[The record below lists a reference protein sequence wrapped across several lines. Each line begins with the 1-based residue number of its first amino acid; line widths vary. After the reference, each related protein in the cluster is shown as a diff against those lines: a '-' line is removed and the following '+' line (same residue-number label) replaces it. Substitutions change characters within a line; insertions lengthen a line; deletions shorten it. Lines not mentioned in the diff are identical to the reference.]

1 MHTMTTR
8 EILRRI
14 FIIAIPASVQ
24 FLVNYLQISTDMAF
38 VGHYSTDGLSAIQN
52 ARVPYFL
59 LMSFFLSL
67 NNGTN
72 ILVAQA
78 LGAKRPRRARR
89 IAEVALFYNQI
100 ISFAYLGFWLLFGR
114 TVLVLIGAK
123 GNILE

>member
-59 LMSFFLSL
+59 CLSFFLAL

-89 IAEVALFYNQI
+89 IAEVALFYNQLL
-100 ISFAYLGFWLLFGR
+100 SFVYLCFWQ
-114 TVLVLIGAK
+114 LIGKTLLAFI
-123 GNILE
+123 GATGHIL